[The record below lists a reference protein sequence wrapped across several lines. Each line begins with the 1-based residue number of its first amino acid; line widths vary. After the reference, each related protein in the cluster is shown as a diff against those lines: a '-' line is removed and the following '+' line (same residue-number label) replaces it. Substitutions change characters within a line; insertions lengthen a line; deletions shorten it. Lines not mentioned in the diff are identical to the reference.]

1 MSSLQ
6 HAEDRVTQ
14 RAGRAAE
21 DFVARLDHL
30 GVLHFGGDDAEAFLQ
45 GQLSCDVAAVRRD
58 AASQGAYCSAKGRML
73 ANFLLWRDEAGF
85 VMALSRDLVVPVQKQ
100 IAKFVLRSKV
110 RITDAG
116 ESTVLLGA
124 SGAPARRLA
133 ASPPGPVVSLADGRL
148 LLALSAEA
156 AAGVQ
161 DVHPENSSLWRW

>member
-6 HAEDRVTQ
+6 HAEDQVTQ
-14 RAGRAAE
+14 RSGRAAE

-73 ANFLLWRDEAGF
+73 ANFLLWRGADGF

-100 IAKFVLRSKV
+100 ITKFVLRSKV
-110 RITDAG
+110 RIAEAG
-116 ESTVLLGA
+116 ASTVLLGA
-124 SGAPARRLA
+124 WGELPRRLA
-133 ASPPGPVVSLADGRL
+133 APPIRPRL
-148 LLALSAEA
+148 
-156 AAGVQ
+156 
-161 DVHPENSSLWRW
+161 